1 MYSGRRRALL
11 VVVVLLA
18 TVPTLVVGCR
28 STGRQGSQTPVKVLR
43 ARGAVHVAGHG
54 QTLRWIAADLG
65 YTLQELEALNP
76 RWQGVEIRSGEEIQ
90 LPVGKPRIRRVN
102 SRSNGTR

>member
-1 MYSGRRRALL
+1 ML

-18 TVPTLVVGCR
+18 TVPTLVGGCR
-28 STGRQGSQTPVKVLR
+28 STGGQESQKQVRVLR
-43 ARGAVHVAGHG
+43 ARGAVHVTGHG
-54 QTLRWIAADLG
+54 HTLRWIAADLG

-76 RWQGVEIRSGEEIQ
+76 RWQGVEIPAGEEIQ

>member
-1 MYSGRRRALL
+1 MYSVSHRALL
-11 VVVVLLA
+11 VVVVLLT

-28 STGRQGSQTPVKVLR
+28 STGRQESQTPVEVLR
-43 ARGAVHVAGHG
+43 ARGAIHVTGRG
-54 QTLRWIAADLG
+54 QSLRWIAADLG

-76 RWQGVEIRSGEEIQ
+76 RWQGVEIPSGEEIQ

-102 SRSNGTR
+102 SRTNGTR